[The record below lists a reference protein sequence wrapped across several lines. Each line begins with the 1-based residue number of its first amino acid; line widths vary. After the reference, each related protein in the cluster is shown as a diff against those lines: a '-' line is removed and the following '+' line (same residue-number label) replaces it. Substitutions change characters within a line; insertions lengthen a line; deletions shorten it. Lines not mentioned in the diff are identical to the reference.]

1 MRILLHRATGPT
13 QSLTRQPPEGR
24 ARHGSSR
31 IGEME
36 RDVQIAHGNTRFLK
50 QKFYDDSDHYIVN
63 IDRDTGLLAI
73 GDPDNLTLRDS
84 QRDVKKAAMPF
95 SMKLR
100 VPSPSPNVNS
110 VYVSSSLK

>member
-1 MRILLHRATGPT
+1 
-13 QSLTRQPPEGR
+13 
-24 ARHGSSR
+24 
-31 IGEME
+31 ME

-84 QRDVKKAAMPF
+84 QRDVKKAAMP
-95 SMKLR
+95 
-100 VPSPSPNVNS
+100 
-110 VYVSSSLK
+110 YSLKLYYPFSAPLPASVLFFCQFELPRSPEFVRI